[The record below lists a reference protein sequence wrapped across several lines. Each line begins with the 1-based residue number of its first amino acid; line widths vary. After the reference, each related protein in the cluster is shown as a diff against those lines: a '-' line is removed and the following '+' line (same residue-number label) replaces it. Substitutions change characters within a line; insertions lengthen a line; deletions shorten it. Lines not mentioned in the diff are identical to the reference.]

1 LFLKHRKS
9 NFATKKTMT
18 IDELKRDAVSLRD
31 EQREAWITPDRVGSL
46 FLEIINK
53 IADGGSG
60 IKEAP
65 DDGKL
70 YGRQNK
76 EWVEIGIDTFP

>member
-1 LFLKHRKS
+1 MSLNSDILKES
-9 NFATKKTMT
+9 A
-18 IDELKRDAVSLRD
+18 IEIRD
-31 EQREAWITPDRVGSL
+31 EVRVNINSAARIGSL

-70 YGRQNK
+70 YGRQNG
-76 EWVEIGIDTFP
+76 ERVETGIDTFP